1 MTQTNVLASA
11 QVDGERLAEA
21 VRRVSPFMSMD
32 DAHPGL
38 SSVFFEA
45 KEGTLELTTCDGYRI
60 AHVTLEMG
68 FPDGEYI
75 LQGSGCK
82 DFAQRHYGGQQ
93 IQVEVYDKAVT
104 LGDVTIQKV
113 DATYP
118 MYRRVI
124 PATVEV
130 LAIIETKLWIKA
142 IRKYGAE
149 RVGVVYSPEGCR
161 MYFEAKD
168 GEPLGFENVP
178 TQMFS
183 GPKRKLAYPGE
194 RLRRALT
201 SCGKEAT
208 IKLSEDPTEPTLF
221 EAEGYFHI
229 LAPLANYFPKEVS
242 FSTNE
247 RELLNWAEET
257 IQAVRKGEVPAKV
270 VVGGGRLYLE
280 LSESRSETEI
290 LVETPE
296 LKQKEAGDV

>member
-11 QVDGERLAEA
+11 QVDGDKLAEA
-21 VRRVSPFMSMD
+21 MRRVAPFMAMD
-32 DAHPGL
+32 EVRPGL
-38 SSVFFEA
+38 TSLFIEA
-45 KEGTLELTTCDGYRI
+45 DEGTVEITACDGYRI
-60 AHVTLEMG
+60 AHVTLREMG

-93 IQVEVYDKAVT
+93 VAIEVYEKTVK
-104 LGDVTIQKV
+104 LGDVSIQRV
-113 DATYP
+113 EATYP
-118 MYRRVI
+118 DYRRVI

-130 LAIIETKLWIKA
+130 IHIIETKLWIKA

-183 GPKRKLAYPGE
+183 GPKRKVAYRGE
-194 RLRRALT
+194 QLRRALT
-201 SCGKEAT
+201 SCGKSAT
-208 IKLSEDPTEPTLF
+208 IKLSEDATQPTLF
-221 EAEGYFHI
+221 EAENYWHL

-247 RELLNWAEET
+247 RQLLSWAEET

-270 VVGGGRLYLE
+270 IVGGGRLYVE
-280 LSESRSETEI
+280 LNESRSETEI
-290 LVETPE
+290 LLETPE
-296 LKQKEAGDV
+296 LKEREA